1 MVAILTVNKWEIPK
15 GEALKVRK
23 VLDFWICRKK
33 RKHLLE
39 IQV

>member
-23 VLDFWICRKK
+23 VLDFWIMSKK
-33 RKHLLE
+33 AQTLT
-39 IQV
+39 